1 MTTREKILD
10 IAKDLIQRRGYNAF
24 SFNDISRPLSIKNA
38 AIHYHFPS
46 KETLGCAVINQERER
61 LLEWSKHIQDLD
73 YSDQLELF
81 FEIYDSNLISNRI
94 CMVGSLS
101 SDYMAI
107 PESMQQC
114 LHLMIDEVK
123 QWLTQ
128 LLEQGKKAQ
137 AFSFRGTAED
147 KASVVV
153 TSLAAGLQIARV
165 VGREQFQKIKNQ
177 IKLDI
182 TSELT

>member
-10 IAKDLIQRRGYNAF
+10 IAKDLIQCKGYNAF
-24 SFNDISRPLSIKNA
+24 SFNDISKPLSVKNA

-46 KETLGCAVINQERER
+46 KEILGCAVIDQERVR
-61 LLEWSKHIQDLD
+61 LCEWSKLTAHLD
-73 YSDQLELF
+73 YIEQLDQF
-81 FEIYDSNLISNRI
+81 FGIYDNNLKNNRI

-107 PESMQQC
+107 PESMQQS
-114 LHLMIDEVK
+114 LRIMVKEVTD
-123 QWLTQ
+123 WLTQ
-128 LLEQGKKAQ
+128 LLEEGRKAQ
-137 AFSFRGTAED
+137 TFHFEGTAED

-165 VGREQFQKIKNQ
+165 VGGEKFQKIKNQ
-177 IKLDI
+177 IKLD
-182 TSELT
+182 LTIN